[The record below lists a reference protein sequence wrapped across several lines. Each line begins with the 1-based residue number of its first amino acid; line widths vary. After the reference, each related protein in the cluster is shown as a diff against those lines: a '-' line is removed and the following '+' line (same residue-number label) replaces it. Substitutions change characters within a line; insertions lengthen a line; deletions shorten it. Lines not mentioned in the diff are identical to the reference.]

1 MFLVGGLTRIVV
13 GWSWSRT
20 GTKPRHNQKRHYR
33 YPMHRIVAVIDD
45 DAGTEAALN
54 ALPDAGVDVAA
65 VDVLS
70 GPEGARLLDT
80 TGTRHGLRGRL
91 LRLVQQGAYEGNA
104 LQTHDEALRAGG
116 NVIYVPVRATT
127 SVTWSSTSS
136 TQPGARCALYFRRW
150 NVDLLPRG

>member
-1 MFLVGGLTRIVV
+1 VNQQ
-13 GWSWSRT
+13 
-20 GTKPRHNQKRHYR
+20 PRRNQKRHYR
-33 YPMHRIVAVIDD
+33 YPMHRVVAVIDD
-45 DAGTEAALN
+45 DAGTEAALD
-54 ALPDAGVDVAA
+54 ALPEAGVDVAA

-116 NVIYVPVRATT
+116 NVIYVPVRGDDQRDRVVDILHAAGGRY
-127 SVTWSSTSS
+127 V
-136 TQPGARCALYFRRW
+136 LYFRRW
-150 NVDLLPRG
+150 SVDLLPRG